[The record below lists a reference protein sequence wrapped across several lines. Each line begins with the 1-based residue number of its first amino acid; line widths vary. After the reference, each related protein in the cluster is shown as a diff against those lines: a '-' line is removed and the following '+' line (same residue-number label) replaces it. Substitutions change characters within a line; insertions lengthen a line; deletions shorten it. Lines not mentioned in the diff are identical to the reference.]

1 MATLNQNALTLLDWR
16 SRTNPDG
23 MIADVV
29 EVLAQSNDILK
40 DMTFMEG
47 NLPTG
52 IVTTQRTNVPSPSV
66 RRINQG
72 VPYTKSTTKQI
83 VDTVTCFEDR
93 SKVDVKLLALQKDP
107 MRFRYSEDLAHVAGF
122 GDTIA
127 KNVIYGVSDESN
139 PDQFNGFD
147 IRHRYLGNTSDPT
160 KEGYTTL
167 DAGGSGT
174 VTSMYFVNWGELTCT
189 GIFPQNGTAGLSK
202 KDLGEQTVKDADG
215 NEYEAMVT
223 RWNWDVGLTIRDY
236 RAVGAIRNI
245 DVALFKSAT
254 SAQKQKFIEDI
265 IRVHDRLRNPNAIL
279 YCSRSAYTLLK
290 LALLDKNNV
299 HVELRTLENGLRD
312 LYVDGMAVRRLD
324 CISENESKVG
334 V

>member
-1 MATLNQNALTLLDWR
+1 MATINQNALTLQDWR

-23 MIADVV
+23 MIADIV

-52 IVTTQRTNVPSPSV
+52 IVTTQRTSIPTPGI

-107 MRFRYSEDLAHVAGF
+107 MKFRFSEDLAHVAGF
-122 GDTIA
+122 GNTIA
-127 KNVIYGVSDESN
+127 YNVIYGETNADN

-147 IRHRYLGNTSDPT
+147 VRHRYFGNETDPT
-160 KEGYTTL
+160 AEGYTTL
-167 DAGGSGT
+167 NAGGSGSS
-174 VTSMYFVNWGELTCT
+174 VTSIYLVNWGDTTCT
-189 GIFPQNGTAGLSK
+189 GVFPENGSAGLTK

-223 RWNWDVGLTIRDY
+223 RWTWDVGLTIRDY

-245 DVALFKSAT
+245 DTALFKSAT
-254 SAQKQKFIEDI
+254 STQKQTFIENI
-265 IRVHDRLRNPNAIL
+265 IRVHDRMRNPNAIM

-312 LYVDGMAVRRLD
+312 LYVDGMPVRKLD
-324 CISENESKVG
+324 CIKETESKLS
-334 V
+334 